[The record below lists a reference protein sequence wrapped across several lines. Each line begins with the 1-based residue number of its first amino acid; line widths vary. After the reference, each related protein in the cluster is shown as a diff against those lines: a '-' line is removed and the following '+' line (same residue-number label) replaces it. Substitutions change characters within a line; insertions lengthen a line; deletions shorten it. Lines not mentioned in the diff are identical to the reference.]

1 MAAETLVESKFRAST
16 QLVDQ
21 LIESG
26 APLLAAFWDFHEEV
40 DRWSLVLVPM
50 SPDQERALNKLATDF
65 LVERPYRSIFSLSEP
80 TVDSRQIERAR
91 VLGAYIRYEP
101 YVGRR
106 IDTTFTDGQFFESV
120 IPVYFKPE
128 LMTHLQ
134 AAS

>member
-1 MAAETLVESKFRAST
+1 MAVETLVESKFRAST